1 MELTER
7 LTIDEIVSVL
17 LTGIV
22 TPSLEK
28 VT

>member
-22 TPSLEK
+22 TPSLER
-28 VT
+28 VS